1 MVGDD
6 ACSVCA
12 SLIQKLLEFI
22 SNMERNKQYR
32 KDAKPP
38 KKPKIKTGKLS
49 KKNFEK
55 LQQLGM
61 NFEYLPVS
69 KNLMPQFE
77 AAMKKMGG
85 TFFTGGIEDN
95 NSVYVAIPAAQRN
108 MAALA
113 AQHMLSKEI
122 EIKPDGFILKDGNN
136 KISEEEMRIT
146 SDVMSSYDIPLFAF
160 KTDDGKYMTVF
171 PKEFEGQYNK
181 AMEDVRQQFNEINNI
196 DIVRYEQLSPLDKPE
211 YAAYI
216 VTDEEAQ
223 ELAKLA
229 EFGELDIKFAKTEQ
243 GTAVFYSMDIAEKIK
258 NARKEYAK
266 SLSESERYRIDVTDN
281 TISMDIKNL
290 LVPELSDENT
300 YFLRVPNTSGKDYI
314 RLDKS
319 DCEIINGGKSIK
331 TELDMEKKYSIYDSA
346 GNIKQK
352 RSGEELVKSYNTR
365 HPHATKGTKVYEYGQ
380 GRERVNLFN
389 KEKNEIISAKLDNAD
404 VMRTAL
410 KEHGITGMTAD
421 MLMEDI
427 NKKLSE
433 PQKEIFNYSKEKTEV
448 VYADIPNIGEY
459 LAQSQLSQAIVGKV
473 CMTGEIPKDTGSK
486 CCVMDRNTNSFAV
499 LPVMPVKEV
508 QAALSQ
514 MGYSE
519 MSAKEIADK
528 IIHSYREGDVKE
540 LDEVKETSLPKI
552 TPFETTNAELQD
564 CGYCKTNDGIM
575 LIRESQDEYKYMTID
590 KESPL
595 ADVERALHDKFGLVD
610 DISAAVVM
618 KQLIA
623 EDIVKTAEPKTI
635 GDDVTVS
642 QVTSR
647 YAEISHD
654 GKSEMMPLDKLDT
667 EKLLAM
673 GIPEKTIGDIQKS
686 FEKAEQ
692 EVMYPDKQ
700 NLASLIGNAKNM
712 LMEKVKAGG
721 EKLKENIKSVGQE
734 R

>member
-22 SNMERNKQYR
+22 ANMERNKQYR
-32 KDAKPP
+32 KDTKPP

-61 NFEYLPVS
+61 SFEYLPVS

-122 EIKPDGFILKDGNN
+122 EIKPDGFILKEGNN
-136 KISEEEMRIT
+136 KVSEEEMRIT
-146 SDVMSSYDIPLFAF
+146 SDIMNSYDIPLFAF
-160 KTDDGKYMTVF
+160 KTDDGKYMTVV

-181 AMEDVRQQFNEINNI
+181 AMEDVRQQLNEINNI
-196 DIVRYEQLSPLDKPE
+196 DVVRYEQFSPLDNPE
-211 YAAYI
+211 FAAYI
-216 VTDEEAQ
+216 VADEEAQ

-243 GTAVFYSMDIAEKIK
+243 GTAVFYSTDIAPKISE
-258 NARKEYAK
+258 AREEYAK
-266 SLSESERYRIDVTDN
+266 SLSESEKYRIDVTDN

-319 DCEIINGGKSIK
+319 ECEIINGGKSIK
-331 TELDMEKKYSIYDSA
+331 TELDMKKNYSIYDSE
-346 GNIKQK
+346 GNIKQT
-352 RSGEELVKSYNTR
+352 RSGEELARSYNTR

-389 KEKNEIISAKLDNAD
+389 KEKNEIISVKLDNAE
-404 VMRTAL
+404 VVRNAL
-410 KEHGITGMTAD
+410 KEHGITGKTAD
-421 MLMEDI
+421 MLMNDI
-427 NKKLSE
+427 NNKLSE
-433 PQKEIFNYSKEKTEV
+433 PQKELFNYTTEKTEV

-459 LAQSQLSQAIVGKV
+459 LAQSQLSQAIVGKM

-528 IIHSYREGDVKE
+528 IIHSYRDGDISEPE
-540 LDEVKETSLPKI
+540 LENEIIPSEITS
-552 TPFETTNAELQD
+552 FETVNAELRD
-564 CGYCKTNDGIM
+564 CGYCKTNNGIM
-575 LIRESQDEYKYMTID
+575 LIRESADEYKYMTVD
-590 KESPL
+590 KESSL
-595 ADVERALHDKFGLVD
+595 ADVERALHDKFNIVD

-618 KQLIA
+618 KQLIDD
-623 EDIVKTAEPKTI
+623 DIVKTAESKTI

-647 YAEISHD
+647 YAEISYD
-654 GKSEMMPLDKLDT
+654 GKSEMMPLDKLDK

-673 GIPEKTIGDIQKS
+673 GVSEKVIGDIQKS
-686 FEKAEQ
+686 FYKLENEILH
-692 EVMYPDKQ
+692 PDRQTLTGLK
-700 NLASLIGNAKNM
+700 IGAKNM
-712 LMEKVKAGG
+712 LDKIKAGG

>member
-22 SNMERNKQYR
+22 ANMERNRQYR

-38 KKPKIKTGKLS
+38 KQPKIKTGKLS

-61 NFEYLPVS
+61 SFEYLPVS

-122 EIKPDGFILKDGNN
+122 EIKPDSFILKDGND

-146 SDVMSSYDIPLFAF
+146 SDVMNSYDIPLFAF
-160 KTDDGKYMTVF
+160 KTDDGKYMTVV

-181 AMEDVRQQFNEINNI
+181 AMEDVRQQLNEINNI
-196 DIVRYEQLSPLDKPE
+196 DVVRYDQFSPLDNPE
-211 YAAYI
+211 FAAYI
-216 VTDEEAQ
+216 ITDEEAQ

-243 GTAVFYSMDIAEKIK
+243 GTAVFYSTDIATKISE
-258 NARKEYAK
+258 AREEYAK
-266 SLSESERYRIDVTDN
+266 SLSESEQYRIDVTDN

-331 TELDMEKKYSIYDSA
+331 TELDMKKMYSIYDSE
-346 GNIKQK
+346 GNIKQT
-352 RSGEELVKSYNTR
+352 RSGEELAKSYNTR

-389 KEKNEIISAKLDNAD
+389 KEKNEIISVKLDNAD
-404 VMRTAL
+404 VVRTAL
-410 KEHGITGMTAD
+410 KEHGITGKTAD

-427 NKKLSE
+427 YNKLSS
-433 PQKEIFNYSKEKTEV
+433 PQKEIFNYTKEKTEV

-486 CCVMDRNTNSFAV
+486 CCVMDMNTNSFAV

-540 LDEVKETSLPKI
+540 LDEVKQTSLPKI
-552 TPFETTNAELQD
+552 TPFETTNAELRD
-564 CGYCKTNDGIM
+564 CGYCKANDGIM
-575 LIRESQDEYKYMTID
+575 LIRESSDEYKYMTIG

-595 ADVERALHDKFGLVD
+595 ADVERALQDKFGLVD

-618 KQLIA
+618 KQLIDD
-623 EDIVKTAEPKTI
+623 DIVKTAEPKTI

-642 QVTSR
+642 QVTSK
-647 YAEISHD
+647 YIEISHD
-654 GKSEMMPLDKLDT
+654 GKSEMMPKDKLDT
-667 EKLLAM
+667 DKLQAM

-692 EVMYPDKQ
+692 EVMHSDKQ
-700 NLASLIGNAKNM
+700 DLASLIGNAKNM
-712 LMEKVKAGG
+712 IMEKVKAGG
-721 EKLKENIKSVGQE
+721 EKIKENIKSVGQE

>member
-22 SNMERNKQYR
+22 ANMERNRQYR

-38 KKPKIKTGKLS
+38 KQPTIKTGKLS

-69 KNLMPQFE
+69 KNLMSQFE

-108 MAALA
+108 MATLA
-113 AQHMLSKEI
+113 SQHMLSKEI
-122 EIKPDGFILKDGNN
+122 EIKPDSFILKDGND
-136 KISEEEMRIT
+136 KISEEEMKVT
-146 SDVMSSYDIPLFAF
+146 SDIMSSYDIPLFAF
-160 KTDDGKYMTVF
+160 RTDEGKYMTVV
-171 PKEFEGQYNK
+171 PKEFEGQYIK
-181 AMEDVRQQFNEINNI
+181 AMKDVREQLKEINNI
-196 DIVRYEQLSPLDKPE
+196 DVVRFDQFSPLAKPE
-211 YAAYI
+211 FAAYI
-216 VTDEEAQ
+216 VTDEEAH

-229 EFGELDIKFAKTEQ
+229 DFGDLGIQFAMTDK
-243 GTAVFYSMDIAEKIK
+243 GTAVFYSTDIEDKI
-258 NARKEYAK
+258 AGVREEYAK
-266 SLSESERYRIDVTDN
+266 SLSESEQYRIDVTDN

-319 DCEIINGGKSIK
+319 DCEIINDGKSIK
-331 TELDMEKKYSIYDSA
+331 AELDMERKYSVYDSS
-346 GNIKQK
+346 GNIKQS
-352 RSGEELVKSYNTR
+352 RSGEELSKSYNTR

-389 KEKNEIISAKLDNAD
+389 KEKNEIISVKLDNAD
-404 VMRTAL
+404 VVRTAL
-410 KEHGITGMTAD
+410 KEHGITGKTAD

-427 NKKLSE
+427 YNKLSE
-433 PQKEIFNYSKEKTEV
+433 PQKEIFNYTREKTEV

-473 CMTGEIPKDTGSK
+473 CMTGEIPKDTGAK
-486 CCVMDRNTNSFAV
+486 CCVLDNNKNEFAV
-499 LPVMPVKEV
+499 IPVMPVKEV

-519 MSAKEIADK
+519 ISAKEIADK
-528 IIHSYREGDVKE
+528 IVRSYRDSDISEPE
-540 LDEVKETSLPKI
+540 QENEIIPSEI
-552 TPFETTNAELQD
+552 TPFETVNAELRD

-575 LIRESQDEYKYMTID
+575 LIRESSDEYKYMTVD
-590 KESPL
+590 KDSSL

-618 KQLIA
+618 KQLISD
-623 EDIVKTAEPKTI
+623 DIVKTAEPKTI
-635 GDDVTVS
+635 GDDVKVS

-654 GKSEMMPLDKLDT
+654 GKSEMMPLDKLDI
-667 EKLLAM
+667 ERLLAM
-673 GIPEKTIGDIQKS
+673 GVSEKIIGDVQKS
-686 FEKAEQ
+686 FDKSENE
-692 EVMYPDKQ
+692 MLHPDRQTLTGLK
-700 NLASLIGNAKNM
+700 IGAKNM
-712 LMEKVKAGG
+712 LGKIKAGG
-721 EKLKENIKSVGQE
+721 EKVAETIKNRGQE

>member
-32 KDAKPP
+32 KDTKLP

-61 NFEYLPVS
+61 SFEYLPVS

-77 AAMKKMGG
+77 AAMKKIGG

-136 KISEEEMRIT
+136 KIGEEEMCIT
-146 SDVMSSYDIPLFAF
+146 SDVMNSYDIPLFAF
-160 KTDDGKYMTVF
+160 KTDDGKYMTVV

-181 AMEDVRQQFNEINNI
+181 AMKDVRQQLNEINNI
-196 DIVRYEQLSPLDKPE
+196 DVVRYDQFSPLDNPE
-211 YAAYI
+211 FAAYI

-223 ELAKLA
+223 ELAKFA
-229 EFGELDIKFAKTEQ
+229 EFGELDIQFAMTDK
-243 GTAVFYSMDIAEKIK
+243 GTAVFYSTDIAEKLK
-258 NARKEYAK
+258 TAREEYAK
-266 SLSESERYRIDVTDN
+266 SLSESEQYRIDVTDN

-290 LVPELSDENT
+290 LVSELSDENT

-319 DCEIINGGKSIK
+319 DCEVINGGKSIK
-331 TELDMEKKYSIYDSA
+331 AELDMERKYSVYDSA
-346 GNIKQK
+346 GNIKQS
-352 RSGEELVKSYNTR
+352 RSGEELSKSYNTR
-365 HPHATKGTKVYEYGQ
+365 HPHATKGTKVYEHGQ

-389 KEKNEIISAKLDNAD
+389 KEKNEIISVKLDNAD
-404 VMRTAL
+404 IMRAAL

-473 CMTGEIPKDTGSK
+473 CMTGEMPKDTGSK

-499 LPVMPVKEV
+499 LPIMPVKEV

-528 IIHSYREGDVKE
+528 IVRSYRGGDISE
-540 LDEVKETSLPKI
+540 PEQRYEAPMKI
-552 TPFETTNAELQD
+552 SAFETVNAELQD
-564 CGYCKTNDGIM
+564 CGFCKTDDGIM
-575 LIRESQDEYKYMTID
+575 LIRESQDDYKYMTID
-590 KESPL
+590 KDSPL
-595 ADVERALHDKFGLVD
+595 ADVERALHDKFNIVD
-610 DISAAVVM
+610 DISAAIIM
-618 KQLIA
+618 KQLISD
-623 EDIVKTAEPKTI
+623 DIVKTAEPKTI

-642 QVTSR
+642 QVTSG
-647 YAEISHD
+647 YVEISHD

-673 GIPEKTIGDIQKS
+673 GVSEKVIGDIQKS
-686 FEKAEQ
+686 FDKSENEILH
-692 EVMYPDKQ
+692 PDRQTLTGLK
-700 NLASLIGNAKNM
+700 IGAKNM
-712 LMEKVKAGG
+712 LDKIKAGG
-721 EKLKENIKSVGQE
+721 EKIKENIKLVGQE

>member
-22 SNMERNKQYR
+22 ANMERNRQYR

-108 MAALA
+108 MVTLA
-113 AQHMLSKEI
+113 SQHMLSKEI
-122 EIKPDGFILKDGNN
+122 EIKPDSFILKDGND
-136 KISEEEMRIT
+136 KISEEEMKVT
-146 SDVMSSYDIPLFAF
+146 SDIMSSYDIPLFAF
-160 KTDDGKYMTVF
+160 KTDDGKYMTVV
-171 PKEFEGQYNK
+171 PKEFEGQYIK
-181 AMEDVRQQFNEINNI
+181 AMKDVREQLKEINNI
-196 DIVRYEQLSPLDKPE
+196 DVVRYDQFSPLDKPE
-211 YAAYI
+211 FAAYI

-229 EFGELDIKFAKTEQ
+229 DFANLGIQFAMTDK
-243 GTAVFYSMDIAEKIK
+243 GTAVFYSTDIEDKI
-258 NARKEYAK
+258 AGVREEYAK
-266 SLSESERYRIDVTDN
+266 SLSESEQYRIDVTDN

-331 TELDMEKKYSIYDSA
+331 TELDMERKYSIYDSS
-346 GNIKQK
+346 GNIKQS
-352 RSGEELVKSYNTR
+352 RSGEELAKSYNTR
-365 HPHATKGTKVYEYGQ
+365 HPHATKGTKVYEHGQ

-389 KEKNEIISAKLDNAD
+389 KEKNEIISVKLDNAD

-410 KEHGITGMTAD
+410 KEYGITGKTAD

-427 NKKLSE
+427 YNKLSE
-433 PQKEIFNYSKEKTEV
+433 PQKEIFNYTREKTEV

-473 CMTGEIPKDTGSK
+473 CMTGEMPKDTGAK
-486 CCVMDRNTNSFAV
+486 CCVLDNNKNEFAV
-499 LPVMPVKEV
+499 IPVMPVKEV

-519 MSAKEIADK
+519 ISAKEIADK
-528 IIHSYREGDVKE
+528 IVRSYRDSDISEPE
-540 LDEVKETSLPKI
+540 QENEIIPSEI
-552 TPFETTNAELQD
+552 TPFETVNAELRD

-575 LIRESQDEYKYMTID
+575 LIRESSDEYKYMTID
-590 KESPL
+590 KDSSL
-595 ADVERALHDKFGLVD
+595 ADVERALHDKFNIVD

-618 KQLIA
+618 KQLISD
-623 EDIVKTAEPKTI
+623 DIVKTAEPKVI

-642 QVTSR
+642 QITSK
-647 YAEISHD
+647 YIEISHD
-654 GKSEMMPLDKLDT
+654 GKSEMMPLDKLDI
-667 EKLLAM
+667 EKLLAI
-673 GIPEKTIGDIQKS
+673 GVSEKFIGDIQKS
-686 FEKAEQ
+686 FDKSENEILH
-692 EVMYPDKQ
+692 PDRQTLTGLK
-700 NLASLIGNAKNM
+700 IGAKNM
-712 LMEKVKAGG
+712 LDKIKAGG

>member
-1 MVGDD
+1 MIGDD

-22 SNMERNKQYR
+22 ANMERNKQFQ
-32 KDAKPP
+32 KDSQPP

-49 KKNFEK
+49 KQNFEK

-61 NFEYLPVS
+61 SFEYLPVS

-95 NSVYVAIPAAQRN
+95 NSVYVAIPTVQRN

-136 KISEEEMRIT
+136 KIGEEEMRIT
-146 SDVMSSYDIPLFAF
+146 SDVINSYDIPLFAF
-160 KTDDGKYMTVF
+160 KTDDGKYMTVV
-171 PKEFEGQYNK
+171 PKEFEGQYIE
-181 AMEDVRQQFNEINNI
+181 AMKDVRQQLNKINNI
-196 DIVRYEQLSPLDKPE
+196 DVVRYDQLSPLDNPE

-216 VTDEEAQ
+216 VTDEEAH

-229 EFGELDIKFAKTEQ
+229 DFGDLDIQFAMTDK
-243 GTAVFYSMDIAEKIK
+243 GMAVFYSTDIEDKIAGVREK
-258 NARKEYAK
+258 YAK
-266 SLSESERYRIDVTDN
+266 SLSESEQYRIDVTDN

-290 LVPELSDENT
+290 LVPELSDEYT

-319 DCEIINGGKSIK
+319 DCDIINGGKSIK
-331 TELDMEKKYSIYDSA
+331 TELDMEKKYSVYDRS
-346 GNIKQK
+346 GKIKQS
-352 RSGEELVKSYNTR
+352 RSGEELSKSYNTR
-365 HPHATKGTKVYEYGQ
+365 HPHATKGIKVYEHGQ

-389 KEKNEIISAKLDNAD
+389 KEKNEIISVKLDNAD
-404 VMRTAL
+404 VMKTAL
-410 KEHGITGMTAD
+410 KEHGITGKTAD

-427 NKKLSE
+427 NNKLSA
-433 PQKEIFNYSKEKTEV
+433 PQKEIFNYTREKTEV

-473 CMTGEIPKDTGSK
+473 CMTGEMPKDTGSK

-528 IIHSYREGDVKE
+528 IVRSYRGGDISE
-540 LDEVKETSLPKI
+540 PEQRYEAPMKI
-552 TPFETTNAELQD
+552 SAFETVNAELQD
-564 CGYCKTNDGIM
+564 CGFCKTDDGIM
-575 LIRESQDEYKYMTID
+575 LIRESQDDYKYMTID
-590 KESPL
+590 KDSPL

-623 EDIVKTAEPKTI
+623 DDIVKTAEPKTI

-642 QVTSR
+642 QVTSG
-647 YAEISHD
+647 YVEISHD

-673 GIPEKTIGDIQKS
+673 GVSEKVIGDSQKS
-686 FEKAEQ
+686 FDKSENEILH
-692 EVMYPDKQ
+692 PDRQTLTGLK
-700 NLASLIGNAKNM
+700 IGAKNM
-712 LMEKVKAGG
+712 LDKIKAGG
-721 EKLKENIKSVGQE
+721 EKLKGNIKSVGQE

>member
-22 SNMERNKQYR
+22 ANMERNRQYR

-38 KKPKIKTGKLS
+38 KQPKIKTGKLL

-61 NFEYLPVS
+61 NFEYLPIS
-69 KNLMPQFE
+69 KDLMPQFE

-136 KISEEEMRIT
+136 KIGEQEMKIT
-146 SDVMSSYDIPLFAF
+146 SDVMNSYDIPLFAF
-160 KTDDGKYMTVF
+160 KTDDGKYMTVV

-181 AMEDVRQQFNEINNI
+181 AMEDVRQQLNEINNI
-196 DIVRYEQLSPLDKPE
+196 DVVRYDQLSPLDKPE
-211 YAAYI
+211 FAAYI
-216 VTDEEAQ
+216 ITDEEAQ

-243 GTAVFYSMDIAEKIK
+243 GTAVFYSTDISEKITT
-258 NARKEYAK
+258 AREEYAK
-266 SLSESERYRIDVTDN
+266 SLSESEQYRIDVTDN

-290 LVPELSDENT
+290 LIPELSDENT

-331 TELDMEKKYSIYDSA
+331 TELDMERKYSIYDSS
-346 GNIKQK
+346 GNIKQS
-352 RSGEELVKSYNTR
+352 RSGEELSKSYNTR
-365 HPHATKGTKVYEYGQ
+365 HPHATKGTKVYEHGQ

-389 KEKNEIISAKLDNAD
+389 KEKNEIISVKLDNAD

-410 KEHGITGMTAD
+410 KEHGITGKTAD
-421 MLMEDI
+421 MLMDDI

-433 PQKEIFNYSKEKTEV
+433 PQKEIFNYTREKTEV

-459 LAQSQLSQAIVGKV
+459 LAQSQLSQAIVGKM
-473 CMTGEIPKDTGSK
+473 CMTGEITKDTGSK

-528 IIHSYREGDVKE
+528 IVGSYREGDVKE

-552 TPFETTNAELQD
+552 TPFETTNAELRD
-564 CGYCKTNDGIM
+564 CGYCNTNDGIM
-575 LIRESQDEYKYMTID
+575 LIRESSDEYKYMTID
-590 KESPL
+590 KESSL
-595 ADVERALHDKFGLVD
+595 ADVERALHDKFNIVD

-618 KQLIA
+618 KQLIDD
-623 EDIVKTAEPKTI
+623 DIVKTAEPKNI

-642 QVTSR
+642 QVTGK
-647 YAEISHD
+647 YIEIIHD

-673 GIPEKTIGDIQKS
+673 GISEKTIGDIRKS

>member
-22 SNMERNKQYR
+22 ANMEHNKQYR
-32 KDAKPP
+32 KGMKPP
-38 KKPKIKTGKLS
+38 KTPKIKTGKLS
-49 KKNFEK
+49 KKCFKK
-55 LQQLGM
+55 LQQAGTS
-61 NFEYLPVS
+61 FEYLPVP
-69 KNLMPQFE
+69 KKLMPQFE
-77 AAMKKMGG
+77 TAMKKMGG

-95 NSVYVAIPAAQRN
+95 NNIYVAIPAAQRN

-122 EIKPDGFILKDGNN
+122 ENKPDAFILKDGNN

-146 SDVMSSYDIPLFAF
+146 SDVMNSYDIPMFAF
-160 KTDDGKYMTVF
+160 RTNDGKYMTVI
-171 PKEFEGQYNK
+171 PKEFEGQFNK
-181 AMEDVRQQFNEINNI
+181 AMEDVKQQLEQLKNI
-196 DIVRYEQLSPLDKPE
+196 EVVRYDQFSPLDKPE
-211 YAAYI
+211 KVAYT

-223 ELAKLA
+223 ELAKVAKL
-229 EFGELDIKFAKTEQ
+229 GDLDIQFAKTEQ
-243 GTAVFYSMDIAEKIK
+243 GTAVLYNSDIAEKIE
-258 NARKEYAK
+258 ATREDYAK
-266 SLSESERYRIDVTDN
+266 AVSESEAFLIDVTDN
-281 TISMDIKNL
+281 TISMDINKL

-300 YFLRVPNTSGKDYI
+300 YFVRVPNTSGKDYI

-331 TELDMEKKYSIYDSA
+331 TKLDMEKSYSIYDST
-346 GNIKQK
+346 GNIKQE
-352 RSGEELVKSYNTR
+352 RSGEELSKSYNTR
-365 HPHATKGTKVYEYGQ
+365 HPHATKGTKVYEHGQ

-389 KEKNEIISAKLDNAD
+389 KEKNEIISVKLDKAD

-410 KEHGITGMTAD
+410 KEHGITGKTAD

-427 NKKLSE
+427 NKKLSD
-433 PQKEIFNYSKEKTEV
+433 PQKEVFGFSREKTEV

-459 LAQSQLSQAIVGKV
+459 LAQSQLSQAIVGKA
-473 CMTGEIPKDTGSK
+473 CISGEIPKDTGAK
-486 CCVMDRNTNSFAV
+486 CCVLDNNKNEFAV
-499 LPVMPVKEV
+499 IHVMPVKEV
-508 QAALSQ
+508 QATLSQ

-528 IIHSYREGDVKE
+528 IVGNYREGDVKE
-540 LDEVKETSLPKI
+540 FDEVKETPLPKI

-564 CGYCKTNDGIM
+564 CGFCKTDDGIM

-590 KESPL
+590 KDSFL
-595 ADVERALHDKFGLVD
+595 ADVESALHDKFNIID

-623 EDIVKTAEPKTI
+623 DDIVKTAESKTI

-642 QVTSR
+642 QVTSK
-647 YAEISHD
+647 YVEISHD

-673 GIPEKTIGDIQKS
+673 GIPEKTIGDIRKS

-721 EKLKENIKSVGQE
+721 EKLKENIKSVRQE

>member
-61 NFEYLPVS
+61 SFEYLPVS

-136 KISEEEMRIT
+136 KIGEEEMRIT
-146 SDVMSSYDIPLFAF
+146 SDVMNSYDIPLFAF
-160 KTDDGKYMTVF
+160 KTDDEKYMTVV

-181 AMEDVRQQFNEINNI
+181 AMEDVWQQLNEINNI
-196 DIVRYEQLSPLDKPE
+196 DVVRYDQLSPLDKPE

-229 EFGELDIKFAKTEQ
+229 EFGELDIKFTKTEQ
-243 GTAVFYSMDIAEKIK
+243 GTAVFYSMDIAEKIET
-258 NARKEYAK
+258 AMEEYAK
-266 SLSESERYRIDVTDN
+266 SLSESKQYRIDVTDN

-300 YFLRVPNTSGKDYI
+300 YFLRVPNTSGKDYV
-314 RLDKS
+314 RLEKS
-319 DCEIINGGKSIK
+319 ECEIINGGKSIK
-331 TELDMEKKYSIYDSA
+331 NEVDMKKNYSIYDSE
-346 GNIKQK
+346 GNIKQS
-352 RSGEELVKSYNTR
+352 RSGEELAKSYNTR

-389 KEKNEIISAKLDNAD
+389 KEKNEIISVKLDN
-404 VMRTAL
+404 VEVVRNAL
-410 KEHGITGMTAD
+410 KEHGITGKTAD

-427 NKKLSE
+427 NNKLSA
-433 PQKEIFNYSKEKTEV
+433 PQKEIFNYTREKTEV

-473 CMTGEIPKDTGSK
+473 CMTGEMPKDTGSK

-528 IIHSYREGDVKE
+528 IVGSYREGDVKE

-552 TPFETTNAELQD
+552 TPFETTNAELRD
-564 CGYCKTNDGIM
+564 CGYCNTNDGIM
-575 LIRESQDEYKYMTID
+575 LIRESSDEYKYMTVD
-590 KESPL
+590 KDSSL

-618 KQLIA
+618 KQLIDD
-623 EDIVKTAEPKTI
+623 DIVKTAEPKTV

-654 GKSEMMPLDKLDT
+654 GKSEMMPLDKLDI
-667 EKLLAM
+667 EKLLAI
-673 GIPEKTIGDIQKS
+673 GVSEKVIGDIQKS
-686 FEKAEQ
+686 FDKSENEILH
-692 EVMYPDKQ
+692 PDKQ
-700 NLASLIGNAKNM
+700 TLTGLKIGAKNM
-712 LMEKVKAGG
+712 LDKIKAGG

>member
-22 SNMERNKQYR
+22 ANMEHNKQYR
-32 KDAKPP
+32 KGMKPP
-38 KKPKIKTGKLS
+38 KTPKIKTGKLS
-49 KKNFEK
+49 KKCFKK
-55 LQQLGM
+55 LQQAGTS
-61 NFEYLPVS
+61 FEYLPVP
-69 KNLMPQFE
+69 KKLMPQFE
-77 AAMKKMGG
+77 TAMKKMGG

-95 NSVYVAIPAAQRN
+95 NNIYVAIHAAQRN

-122 EIKPDGFILKDGNN
+122 ENKPDAFILKGGNN

-146 SDVMSSYDIPLFAF
+146 SDVMNSYDIPMFAF
-160 KTDDGKYMTVF
+160 RTDDGKYMTVI
-171 PKEFEGQYNK
+171 PKEFEGQFNK
-181 AMEDVRQQFNEINNI
+181 AMEDVKQQLDQLKNI
-196 DIVRYEQLSPLDKPE
+196 DVVRYDQFSPLDKPE
-211 YAAYI
+211 KVAYI
-216 VTDEEAQ
+216 VTEEEAQ
-223 ELAKLA
+223 ELAKAAKL
-229 EFGELDIKFAKTEQ
+229 GDLDIQFAKTEQ
-243 GTAVFYSMDIAEKIK
+243 GTAVLYNSDIAEKIE
-258 NARKEYAK
+258 ATREDYAK
-266 SLSESERYRIDVTDN
+266 AVFESEAFLIDVTDN
-281 TISMDIKNL
+281 TISMDINKL

-300 YFLRVPNTSGKDYI
+300 YFVRVPNTSGKDYI

-331 TELDMEKKYSIYDSA
+331 TELDMEKSYSIYDST
-346 GNIKQK
+346 GNIKQE
-352 RSGEELVKSYNTR
+352 RSGEELSKSYNTR
-365 HPHATKGTKVYEYGQ
+365 HPHATKGTKVYEHGQ

-389 KEKNEIISAKLDNAD
+389 KEKNEIISVKLDKAD

-410 KEHGITGMTAD
+410 KEHGITGKTAD

-427 NKKLSE
+427 NKKLSD
-433 PQKEIFNYSKEKTEV
+433 PQKEVFGFSREKTEV

-486 CCVMDRNTNSFAV
+486 CCDMDRNTNSFAV

-519 MSAKEIADK
+519 MSSKEIADK
-528 IIHSYREGDVKE
+528 IVRSYREGDVNE
-540 LDEVKETSLPKI
+540 LDEITPSPKI

-564 CGYCKTNDGIM
+564 CGFCKTDDGIM
-575 LIRESQDEYKYMTID
+575 LIRESQDDYKYMTID
-590 KESPL
+590 KDSPL
-595 ADVERALHDKFGLVD
+595 ADVERALHDKFNIVD
-610 DISAAVVM
+610 DISAAIIM
-618 KQLIA
+618 KQLISD
-623 EDIVKTAEPKTI
+623 DIVKTAEPKTI

-642 QVTSR
+642 QVTSG
-647 YAEISHD
+647 YVEISHD

-673 GIPEKTIGDIQKS
+673 GVSEKVIGDIQKS
-686 FEKAEQ
+686 FDKSENEILH
-692 EVMYPDKQ
+692 PDRQTLTGLK
-700 NLASLIGNAKNM
+700 IGAKNM
-712 LMEKVKAGG
+712 LDKIKAGG

>member
-22 SNMERNKQYR
+22 ANMERNRQYR

-38 KKPKIKTGKLS
+38 KQPKIKTGKLS

-61 NFEYLPVS
+61 NFEYLPIS

-85 TFFTGGIEDN
+85 TFFTGGIEDS

-122 EIKPDGFILKDGNN
+122 EIKPDGFILKDGND
-136 KISEEEMRIT
+136 KISEEEMKVT
-146 SDVMSSYDIPLFAF
+146 SDIMSSYDIPLFAF
-160 KTDDGKYMTVF
+160 KTDDGKYMTVV
-171 PKEFEGQYNK
+171 PKEFEGQYIE
-181 AMEDVRQQFNEINNI
+181 AMKDVREQLKEINNI
-196 DIVRYEQLSPLDKPE
+196 DVVRYDQFSPLDKPE

-229 EFGELDIKFAKTEQ
+229 EFGDLDIQFTMTDK
-243 GTAVFYSMDIAEKIK
+243 GTAVFYSTDIEDKI
-258 NARKEYAK
+258 AGVREEYAK
-266 SLSESERYRIDVTDN
+266 SLSESEQYRIDVTDN

-331 TELDMEKKYSIYDSA
+331 AELDMERKYSVYDSS
-346 GNIKQK
+346 GNIKQS
-352 RSGEELVKSYNTR
+352 RSGEELSKSYNTR

-389 KEKNEIISAKLDNAD
+389 KEKNEIISVKLDN
-404 VMRTAL
+404 VEVVRNAL
-410 KEHGITGMTAD
+410 KEHGITGKTAD

-427 NKKLSE
+427 NNKLSA
-433 PQKEIFNYSKEKTEV
+433 PQKEIFNYTREKTEV

-459 LAQSQLSQAIVGKV
+459 LAQSQLSQAIVGKA

-519 MSAKEIADK
+519 ISAKEIADK
-528 IIHSYREGDVKE
+528 IVGNYREGDIKE
-540 LDEVKETSLPKI
+540 LDEVKETPLPKI

-564 CGYCKTNDGIM
+564 CGFCKTDDGIM
-575 LIRESQDEYKYMTID
+575 IIRESQDEYKYMTID

-595 ADVERALHDKFGLVD
+595 ADVERALHDKFNIVD

-618 KQLIA
+618 KQLISD
-623 EDIVKTAEPKTI
+623 DIVKTAEPKTI

-642 QVTSR
+642 QITSK
-647 YAEISHD
+647 YIEISHD

-673 GIPEKTIGDIQKS
+673 GVSEKVIGDIEKS
-686 FEKAEQ
+686 FYKSENEILHTDRQTLTGLK
-692 EVMYPDKQ
+692 
-700 NLASLIGNAKNM
+700 IGAKNM
-712 LMEKVKAGG
+712 LDKIKAGG
-721 EKLKENIKSVGQE
+721 EKVAETIKNRGQE

>member
-22 SNMERNKQYR
+22 ANMERNKQFR
-32 KDAKPP
+32 KDSQPP

-61 NFEYLPVS
+61 SFEYLPVS

-95 NSVYVAIPAAQRN
+95 NNIFVAIPASQRN
-108 MAALA
+108 LSALA
-113 AQHMLSKEI
+113 AQHMLSEEI
-122 EIKPDGFILKDGNN
+122 EKSPDAFILKDGNS

-146 SDVMSSYDIPLFAF
+146 SDVMNAYDIPMFAF
-160 KTDDGKYMTVF
+160 KTDDGKYMTVV
-171 PKEFEGQYNK
+171 PKEFEGQYVK
-181 AMEDVRQQFNEINNI
+181 AMEDVRQQLKAINNI
-196 DIVRYEQLSPLDKPE
+196 DVVRFEQTSPLDKPE
-211 YAAYI
+211 YSAFI
-216 VTDEEAQ
+216 VTNEEAR
-223 ELAKLA
+223 ELAK
-229 EFGELDIKFAKTEQ
+229 FDELDIKFAKTEQ
-243 GTAVFYSMDIAEKIK
+243 GTVAFCNSDISDKI
-258 NARKEYAK
+258 AAAIDEYKA
-266 SLSESERYRIDVTDN
+266 SLSESEKYLIDVTDN
-281 TISMDIKNL
+281 TISIDMKNL

-300 YFLRVPNTSGKDYI
+300 YFLRVPNTSGRDYI
-314 RLDKS
+314 RLDRS
-319 DCEIINGGKSIK
+319 DCEIINSGKSVK
-331 TELDMEKKYSIYDSA
+331 TELDMKRSYSIYDST
-346 GNIKQK
+346 GNIKQE
-352 RSGEELVKSYNTR
+352 RSGEELAKSYNTR
-365 HPHATKGTKVYEYGQ
+365 HPHASKGTKVYEHGQ

-389 KEKNEIISAKLDNAD
+389 KEKNEIISVKLDN
-404 VMRTAL
+404 VEVVRNAL
-410 KEHGITGMTAD
+410 KEHGITGKTAD
-421 MLMEDI
+421 MLMNDI
-427 NKKLSE
+427 NNKLSE
-433 PQKEIFNYSKEKTEV
+433 PQKEIFNYTREKTEV

-459 LAQSQLSQAIVGKV
+459 LAQSQLSQAIVGRK
-473 CMTGEIPKDTGSK
+473 CISGEIPKDTGAK
-486 CCVMDRNTNSFAV
+486 CCVLDNNKNEFAV
-499 LPVMPVKEV
+499 IPVMPVKEV
-508 QAALSQ
+508 QATLSQ

-528 IIHSYREGDVKE
+528 IVRSYRGGDISE
-540 LDEVKETSLPKI
+540 PEQRYEAPMKI
-552 TPFETTNAELQD
+552 SAFETVNAELQD
-564 CGYCKTNDGIM
+564 CGFCKTDDGIM

-595 ADVERALHDKFGLVD
+595 ADVERALHDKFNIVD

-623 EDIVKTAEPKTI
+623 DDIVKTAEPKTI

-642 QVTSR
+642 QVTSK
-647 YAEISHD
+647 YIEISHD
-654 GKSEMMPLDKLDT
+654 GKSEMMPKDKLDT
-667 EKLLAM
+667 DKLQAM
-673 GIPEKTIGDIQKS
+673 GIPEKIIGDIQKS

-692 EVMYPDKQ
+692 EVMHPDKQ

-721 EKLKENIKSVGQE
+721 EKLKENIKSVRQE

>member
-22 SNMERNKQYR
+22 ANMERNKQFR
-32 KDAKPP
+32 KDSQPP

-61 NFEYLPVS
+61 SFEYLPVS

-108 MAALA
+108 MATLA
-113 AQHMLSKEI
+113 SQHMLSKEI
-122 EIKPDGFILKDGNN
+122 EIKPDSFILKDGID
-136 KISEEEMRIT
+136 KISEEEMKVT
-146 SDVMSSYDIPLFAF
+146 SDIMSSYDIPLFAF
-160 KTDDGKYMTVF
+160 RTDEGKYMTVV
-171 PKEFEGQYNK
+171 PKEFEGQYIK
-181 AMEDVRQQFNEINNI
+181 AMKDVREQLKEIHNI
-196 DIVRYEQLSPLDKPE
+196 DIVRYDQFSLLDNPE
-211 YAAYI
+211 FAAYI

-229 EFGELDIKFAKTEQ
+229 EFGDLDIQFTMTDK
-243 GTAVFYSMDIAEKIK
+243 GMAVFYSTDIEDKI
-258 NARKEYAK
+258 AGVREEYAK
-266 SLSESERYRIDVTDN
+266 SLSESEQYRIDVTDN

-331 TELDMEKKYSIYDSA
+331 AELDMERKYSVYDSS
-346 GNIKQK
+346 GNIKQS
-352 RSGEELVKSYNTR
+352 RSGEELSKSYNTR

-389 KEKNEIISAKLDNAD
+389 KEKNEIISVKLDNAD

-410 KEHGITGMTAD
+410 KEHGIMGKAAD

-427 NKKLSE
+427 NNKLSA
-433 PQKEIFNYSKEKTEV
+433 PQKEIFNYTREKTEV

-459 LAQSQLSQAIVGKV
+459 LAQSQLSQAIVGRK
-473 CMTGEIPKDTGSK
+473 CKSGEIPKDNGVK
-486 CCVMDRNTNSFAV
+486 CCVLDNNKNEFAV
-499 LPVMPVKEV
+499 IPVIPLKEV
-508 QAALSQ
+508 QVALSQ

-528 IIHSYREGDVKE
+528 IVRSYREGDVKE
-540 LDEVKETSLPKI
+540 LDEVKETHLPKI
-552 TPFETTNAELQD
+552 TPFETTNAELRD
-564 CGYCKTNDGIM
+564 CGYCNTNDGIM
-575 LIRESQDEYKYMTID
+575 LIRESSDEYKYMTID
-590 KESPL
+590 KDSSL
-595 ADVERALHDKFGLVD
+595 ADVESALHDKFNIID

-623 EDIVKTAEPKTI
+623 DDIVKTAESKTI

-642 QVTSR
+642 QVTSK
-647 YAEISHD
+647 YVEISHD
-654 GKSEMMPLDKLDT
+654 EKLEMMPLDKLDT

-673 GIPEKTIGDIQKS
+673 GIPEKTIGDIRKS

-721 EKLKENIKSVGQE
+721 EKLKENIKSVRQE

>member
-22 SNMERNKQYR
+22 ANMEHNKQYR
-32 KDAKPP
+32 KGMKPP
-38 KKPKIKTGKLS
+38 KTPKIKTGKLS
-49 KKNFEK
+49 KKCFKK
-55 LQQLGM
+55 LQQAGTS
-61 NFEYLPVS
+61 FEYLPVP
-69 KNLMPQFE
+69 KKLMPQFE
-77 AAMKKMGG
+77 TAMKKMGG

-95 NSVYVAIPAAQRN
+95 NNIYVAIHAAQRN

-122 EIKPDGFILKDGNN
+122 ENKPDAFILKGGNN

-146 SDVMSSYDIPLFAF
+146 SDVMNSYDIPMFAF
-160 KTDDGKYMTVF
+160 RTDDGKYMTVI
-171 PKEFEGQYNK
+171 PKEFEGQFNK
-181 AMEDVRQQFNEINNI
+181 AMEDVKQQLDQLKNI
-196 DIVRYEQLSPLDKPE
+196 DVVRYDQFSPLDKPE
-211 YAAYI
+211 KVAYI
-216 VTDEEAQ
+216 VTEEEAQ
-223 ELAKLA
+223 ELAKAAKL
-229 EFGELDIKFAKTEQ
+229 GDLDIQFAKTEQ
-243 GTAVFYSMDIAEKIK
+243 GTAVLYNSDIAEKIE
-258 NARKEYAK
+258 ATREDYAK
-266 SLSESERYRIDVTDN
+266 AVFESEAFLIDVTDN
-281 TISMDIKNL
+281 TISMDINKL

-300 YFLRVPNTSGKDYI
+300 YFVRVPNTSGKDYI

-331 TELDMEKKYSIYDSA
+331 TELDMEKSYSIYDST
-346 GNIKQK
+346 GNIKQE
-352 RSGEELVKSYNTR
+352 RSGEELSKSYNTR
-365 HPHATKGTKVYEYGQ
+365 HPHATKGTKVYEHGQ

-389 KEKNEIISAKLDNAD
+389 KEKNEIISVKLDKAD

-410 KEHGITGMTAD
+410 KEHGITGKTAD

-427 NKKLSE
+427 NKKLSD
-433 PQKEIFNYSKEKTEV
+433 PQKEVFGFSREKTEV

-519 MSAKEIADK
+519 MSSKEIADK
-528 IIHSYREGDVKE
+528 IVRSYREGDVNE
-540 LDEVKETSLPKI
+540 LDEITPSPKI

-564 CGYCKTNDGIM
+564 CGFCKTDDGIM
-575 LIRESQDEYKYMTID
+575 LIRESQDDYKYMTID
-590 KESPL
+590 KDSPL
-595 ADVERALHDKFGLVD
+595 ADVERALHDKFNIVD
-610 DISAAVVM
+610 DISAAIIM
-618 KQLIA
+618 KQLISD
-623 EDIVKTAEPKTI
+623 DIVKTAEPKTI

-642 QVTSR
+642 QVTSG
-647 YAEISHD
+647 YVEISHD

-673 GIPEKTIGDIQKS
+673 GVSEKVIGDIQKS
-686 FEKAEQ
+686 FDKSENEILH
-692 EVMYPDKQ
+692 PDRQTLTGLK
-700 NLASLIGNAKNM
+700 IGAKNM
-712 LMEKVKAGG
+712 LDKIKVGG

>member
-22 SNMERNKQYR
+22 ANMERNKQYR

-61 NFEYLPVS
+61 NFEYLPVL

-77 AAMKKMGG
+77 AAMKKIGG

-136 KISEEEMRIT
+136 KVSEEEMRIT
-146 SDVMSSYDIPLFAF
+146 SDIMNSYDIPLFAF
-160 KTDDGKYMTVF
+160 KTDDGKYMTVV

-181 AMEDVRQQFNEINNI
+181 AMEDVWQQLNEINNI
-196 DIVRYEQLSPLDKPE
+196 DVVRYDQLSPLDNPE
-211 YAAYI
+211 FAAYI

-229 EFGELDIKFAKTEQ
+229 EFGDLDIQFAMTDK
-243 GTAVFYSMDIAEKIK
+243 GTAVFYSTDIEDKIAGVREK
-258 NARKEYAK
+258 YAK
-266 SLSESERYRIDVTDN
+266 SLSESEQYRIDVTDN
-281 TISMDIKNL
+281 TISMDIKKL

-319 DCEIINGGKSIK
+319 DCEIINGNKSIK
-331 TELDMEKKYSIYDSA
+331 TGVDMKKNYSIYNSE
-346 GNIKQK
+346 GNIKQT
-352 RSGEELVKSYNTR
+352 RSGEELAKSYNTR
-365 HPHATKGTKVYEYGQ
+365 HPHATKGTKVYEHGQ

-389 KEKNEIISAKLDNAD
+389 KEKNEIISVKLDN
-404 VMRTAL
+404 VEVVRNAL
-410 KEHGITGMTAD
+410 KEHGITGKTAD

-427 NKKLSE
+427 YNKLSE
-433 PQKEIFNYSKEKTEV
+433 PQKEIFNYTREKTEV

-459 LAQSQLSQAIVGKV
+459 LAQSQLSQAIVGRK
-473 CMTGEIPKDTGSK
+473 CISGEIPKDTGAK
-486 CCVMDRNTNSFAV
+486 CCVLDNNKNEFAV
-499 LPVMPVKEV
+499 IPVMPVKEV
-508 QAALSQ
+508 QATLSQ

-528 IIHSYREGDVKE
+528 IVGNYRDGDISE
-540 LDEVKETSLPKI
+540 PERGNEIIPSEITS
-552 TPFETTNAELQD
+552 FETVNAELQD
-564 CGYCKTNDGIM
+564 CGFCKTDDGIM
-575 LIRESQDEYKYMTID
+575 IIRESQDEYKYMTID

-595 ADVERALHDKFGLVD
+595 ADVERALHDKFNIVD

-618 KQLIA
+618 KQLISD
-623 EDIVKTAEPKTI
+623 DIVKTAEPKTI

-642 QVTSR
+642 QITSK
-647 YAEISHD
+647 YIEISHD

-673 GIPEKTIGDIQKS
+673 GVSENVIGDIEKS
-686 FEKAEQ
+686 FYKSENEILH
-692 EVMYPDKQ
+692 PDRQTLTGLK
-700 NLASLIGNAKNM
+700 IGAMNM
-712 LMEKVKAGG
+712 LDKIKAGG
-721 EKLKENIKSVGQE
+721 EKVAETIKNRGQE

>member
-22 SNMERNKQYR
+22 ANMERNKQYR

-55 LQQLGM
+55 IQQLGM
-61 NFEYLPVS
+61 SFEYLPVS

-77 AAMKKMGG
+77 TAMKKMGG

-122 EIKPDGFILKDGNN
+122 EIKPDGFILRDGNN

-146 SDVMSSYDIPLFAF
+146 SDVMNSYDIPLFAF

-181 AMEDVRQQFNEINNI
+181 AMEDVRQQLNEINNI
-196 DIVRYEQLSPLDKPE
+196 DVVRYEQFSPLDKPE

-243 GTAVFYSMDIAEKIK
+243 GTAVFYSTDIAPKISE
-258 NARKEYAK
+258 AREEYAK
-266 SLSESERYRIDVTDN
+266 FLSESEQYWIDVTDN

-319 DCEIINGGKSIK
+319 ECEIINGGKSIK
-331 TELDMEKKYSIYDSA
+331 TEVDMKKKYSVYDSS
-346 GNIKQK
+346 GKIKQS
-352 RSGEELVKSYNTR
+352 RSGEELSKSYNTR

-389 KEKNEIISAKLDNAD
+389 KEKNEIISVKLDNAD
-404 VMRTAL
+404 IMRTAL
-410 KEHGITGMTAD
+410 KEHGITGKTAD

-427 NKKLSE
+427 YNKLSE
-433 PQKEIFNYSKEKTEV
+433 PQKEIFNYTREKTEV

-528 IIHSYREGDVKE
+528 IVGSYRDGDVKE

-564 CGYCKTNDGIM
+564 CGFCKTNDGIM
-575 LIRESQDEYKYMTID
+575 LIRESSDEYKYMTID
-590 KESPL
+590 KDSSL
-595 ADVERALHDKFGLVD
+595 ADVERALHDKFNIVD

-623 EDIVKTAEPKTI
+623 DDIVKTAEPKTI

-642 QVTSR
+642 QVTSK
-647 YAEISHD
+647 YIEISHD
-654 GKSEMMPLDKLDT
+654 GKSEMMPLDKLNI
-667 EKLLAM
+667 EKLLAI
-673 GIPEKTIGDIQKS
+673 GVSEKVIGDIQKS
-686 FEKAEQ
+686 FDKSENEILH
-692 EVMYPDKQ
+692 PDKQ
-700 NLASLIGNAKNM
+700 TLTGLKIGAKNM
-712 LMEKVKAGG
+712 LDKIKTGG

>member
-61 NFEYLPVS
+61 SFEYLPVS
-69 KNLMPQFE
+69 KDLMPQFE

-136 KISEEEMRIT
+136 KIGEEEMKIT
-146 SDVMSSYDIPLFAF
+146 SDVMNSYDIPLFAF
-160 KTDDGKYMTVF
+160 KTDDGKYMRVV

-181 AMEDVRQQFNEINNI
+181 AMEDVRQQLNEMNNI
-196 DIVRYEQLSPLDKPE
+196 DVIRYEQFSPLDNPE
-211 YAAYI
+211 FAAYI
-216 VTDEEAQ
+216 VADEEAQ

-243 GTAVFYSMDIAEKIK
+243 GTAVFYITDIEDKI
-258 NARKEYAK
+258 AGVREEYTK
-266 SLSESERYRIDVTDN
+266 SLSESEQYCIDVTDN
-281 TISMDIKNL
+281 TISMDIKKL

-319 DCEIINGGKSIK
+319 ECEIINGGKSIK
-331 TELDMEKKYSIYDSA
+331 TELDMERKYSVYDSA

-365 HPHATKGTKVYEYGQ
+365 HPHATKGTNVYEYGQ

-389 KEKNEIISAKLDNAD
+389 KEKNEIISVKLDNAD

-410 KEHGITGMTAD
+410 KEHGITGKTAD
-421 MLMEDI
+421 MLMDDI

-433 PQKEIFNYSKEKTEV
+433 PQKEIFNYTREKTEV

-459 LAQSQLSQAIVGKV
+459 LAQSQLSQAIVGRK
-473 CMTGEIPKDTGSK
+473 CISGEIPKDTGAK
-486 CCVMDRNTNSFAV
+486 CCVLDNNKNEFAV
-499 LPVMPVKEV
+499 IPVMPVKEV
-508 QAALSQ
+508 QATLSQ

-519 MSAKEIADK
+519 MSANEIADK
-528 IIHSYREGDVKE
+528 IVGNYRDGDISE
-540 LDEVKETSLPKI
+540 PERGNEIIPSEITS
-552 TPFETTNAELQD
+552 FETVNAELQD
-564 CGYCKTNDGIM
+564 CGFCKTDDGIM

-618 KQLIA
+618 KQLISD
-623 EDIVKTAEPKTI
+623 DIVKTAEPKTI

-647 YAEISHD
+647 YVEISQD

-667 EKLLAM
+667 EKLLAI
-673 GIPEKTIGDIQKS
+673 GVSEKVIGDIQKS
-686 FEKAEQ
+686 FYKSENE
-692 EVMYPDKQ
+692 MLHPDRQTLTGLK
-700 NLASLIGNAKNM
+700 IGAKNM
-712 LMEKVKAGG
+712 LDKIKAGG
-721 EKLKENIKSVGQE
+721 EKIKENIKLVGQE

>member
-22 SNMERNKQYR
+22 ANMERNRQYR

-136 KISEEEMRIT
+136 KIGEEEMKIT
-146 SDVMSSYDIPLFAF
+146 SDVMNSYDIPLFAF
-160 KTDDGKYMTVF
+160 KTDDGKYMTVVS
-171 PKEFEGQYNK
+171 KEFEGQYNK
-181 AMEDVRQQFNEINNI
+181 AMKDVRQQLNEINNI
-196 DIVRYEQLSPLDKPE
+196 DVVRYDQFSPLDNPE
-211 YAAYI
+211 FAAYI

-229 EFGELDIKFAKTEQ
+229 DFGNLGIQFAMTDK
-243 GTAVFYSMDIAEKIK
+243 GTAVFYSTDIEDKI
-258 NARKEYAK
+258 AGVREEYAK
-266 SLSESERYRIDVTDN
+266 SLSESEQYRIDVTDN

-331 TELDMEKKYSIYDSA
+331 AELDMERKYSVYDSS
-346 GNIKQK
+346 GNIKQS
-352 RSGEELVKSYNTR
+352 RSGEELSKSYNTR

-389 KEKNEIISAKLDNAD
+389 KEKNEIISVKLDN
-404 VMRTAL
+404 VEVVRNAL
-410 KEHGITGMTAD
+410 KEHGITGKTAD

-427 NKKLSE
+427 NNKLSA
-433 PQKEIFNYSKEKTEV
+433 PQKEIFNYTREKTEV

-528 IIHSYREGDVKE
+528 IVGSYRDGDVKE

-564 CGYCKTNDGIM
+564 CGFCKTNDGIM
-575 LIRESQDEYKYMTID
+575 LIRESSDEYKYMTID
-590 KESPL
+590 KDSSL
-595 ADVERALHDKFGLVD
+595 ADVERALHDKFNIVD

-623 EDIVKTAEPKTI
+623 DDIVKTAEPKTI

-642 QVTSR
+642 QVTSK
-647 YAEISHD
+647 YIEISHD
-654 GKSEMMPLDKLDT
+654 GKSEMMPLDKLDI
-667 EKLLAM
+667 EKLLAI
-673 GIPEKTIGDIQKS
+673 GVSEKVIGDIQKS
-686 FEKAEQ
+686 FDKSENEILH
-692 EVMYPDKQ
+692 PDKQ
-700 NLASLIGNAKNM
+700 TLTGLKIGAKNM
-712 LMEKVKAGG
+712 LDKIKTGG

>member
-22 SNMERNKQYR
+22 ANMERNKQYR

-55 LQQLGM
+55 LQQLRM
-61 NFEYLPVS
+61 SFEYLPVS

-122 EIKPDGFILKDGNN
+122 EIKPDSFILKDGNN

-146 SDVMSSYDIPLFAF
+146 SDVMNSYDIPLFAF
-160 KTDDGKYMTVF
+160 KTDDGKYMTVV
-171 PKEFEGQYNK
+171 PKEFEGQYIE
-181 AMEDVRQQFNEINNI
+181 AMRDVRQQLNKINNI
-196 DIVRYEQLSPLDKPE
+196 DVVRYDQFSPLDNPE
-211 YAAYI
+211 FAAYI
-216 VTDEEAQ
+216 ITDEEVQ

-243 GTAVFYSMDIAEKIK
+243 GTAVFYSTDIAPKISE
-258 NARKEYAK
+258 AREEYAK
-266 SLSESERYRIDVTDN
+266 SLSESEQYRIDVTDN

-331 TELDMEKKYSIYDSA
+331 TELDMERKYSVYDSS
-346 GNIKQK
+346 GNIKQS
-352 RSGEELVKSYNTR
+352 RSGEELSKSYNTR

-389 KEKNEIISAKLDNAD
+389 KEKNEIISVKLDN
-404 VMRTAL
+404 VEVVRNAL
-410 KEHGITGMTAD
+410 KEHGITGKTAD

-427 NKKLSE
+427 YNKLSE
-433 PQKEIFNYSKEKTEV
+433 PQKEIFNYTREKTEV

-473 CMTGEIPKDTGSK
+473 CMTGEMPKDTGSK

-595 ADVERALHDKFGLVD
+595 ADVERALHDKFGLID

-618 KQLIA
+618 KQLISD
-623 EDIVKTAEPKTI
+623 DIVKTAEPKTI
-635 GDDVTVS
+635 GDDVKVS

-654 GKSEMMPLDKLDT
+654 GKSEMMLLDKLDT
-667 EKLLAM
+667 EKLFAM
-673 GIPEKTIGDIQKS
+673 GISEKVIGDIQKS
-686 FEKAEQ
+686 FDKSENE
-692 EVMYPDKQ
+692 MLHPDRQTLTGLK
-700 NLASLIGNAKNM
+700 IGAKNM
-712 LMEKVKAGG
+712 LDKIKAGG
-721 EKLKENIKSVGQE
+721 EKLKGNIKSVGQE

>member
-22 SNMERNKQYR
+22 ANMERNRQYR

-136 KISEEEMRIT
+136 KIGEEEMKIT
-146 SDVMSSYDIPLFAF
+146 SDVMNSYDIPLFAF
-160 KTDDGKYMTVF
+160 KTDDGKYMTVV

-181 AMEDVRQQFNEINNI
+181 AMEDVRQQLNEINNI
-196 DIVRYEQLSPLDKPE
+196 DVVRYDQLSPLDKPE
-211 YAAYI
+211 FAAYI
-216 VTDEEAQ
+216 ITDEEAQ

-243 GTAVFYSMDIAEKIK
+243 GTAVFYSTDISEKITT
-258 NARKEYAK
+258 AREEYAK
-266 SLSESERYRIDVTDN
+266 SLSESEQYRIDVTDN

-290 LVPELSDENT
+290 LIPELSDENT

-331 TELDMEKKYSIYDSA
+331 TELDMERKYSIYDSS
-346 GNIKQK
+346 GNIKQS
-352 RSGEELVKSYNTR
+352 RSGEELAKSYNTR
-365 HPHATKGTKVYEYGQ
+365 HPHATKGTKVYEHGQ

-389 KEKNEIISAKLDNAD
+389 KEKNEIISVKLDNAD

-410 KEHGITGMTAD
+410 KEHGITGKTAD
-421 MLMEDI
+421 MLMDDI

-433 PQKEIFNYSKEKTEV
+433 PQKEIFNYTREKTEV

-459 LAQSQLSQAIVGKV
+459 LAQSQLSQAIVGKM
-473 CMTGEIPKDTGSK
+473 CMTGEITKDTGSK

-528 IIHSYREGDVKE
+528 IVGSYREGDVKE

-552 TPFETTNAELQD
+552 TPFETTNAELRD
-564 CGYCKTNDGIM
+564 CGYCNTNDGIM
-575 LIRESQDEYKYMTID
+575 LIRESSDEYKYMTID
-590 KESPL
+590 KESSL
-595 ADVERALHDKFGLVD
+595 ADVERALHDKFNIVD

-618 KQLIA
+618 KQLIDD
-623 EDIVKTAEPKTI
+623 DIVKTAEPKNI

-642 QVTSR
+642 QVTGK
-647 YAEISHD
+647 YIEIIHD

-673 GIPEKTIGDIQKS
+673 GIPEKTIGDIRKS

>member
-22 SNMERNKQYR
+22 SNMERNKQFL
-32 KDAKPP
+32 KDSQPP

-61 NFEYLPVS
+61 SFEYLPVS

-108 MAALA
+108 MVTLA
-113 AQHMLSKEI
+113 SQHMLSKEI
-122 EIKPDGFILKDGNN
+122 EIKPDSFILKDGND
-136 KISEEEMRIT
+136 KISEEEMKVT
-146 SDVMSSYDIPLFAF
+146 SDIMNSYDIPLFAF
-160 KTDDGKYMTVF
+160 RTDEGKYMTVV
-171 PKEFEGQYNK
+171 PKEFEGQYIK
-181 AMEDVRQQFNEINNI
+181 AMKDVREQLKEINNI
-196 DIVRYEQLSPLDKPE
+196 DVVRYDQFSPLDKPE
-211 YAAYI
+211 FAAYI

-229 EFGELDIKFAKTEQ
+229 DFGNLGIQFAMTDK
-243 GTAVFYSMDIAEKIK
+243 GTAVFYSTDIEDKI
-258 NARKEYAK
+258 AGVREGYAK
-266 SLSESERYRIDVTDN
+266 SLSESEQYRIDVTDN

-331 TELDMEKKYSIYDSA
+331 TELDMERKYSVYDSA

-352 RSGEELVKSYNTR
+352 RIGEELAKSYNTR

-389 KEKNEIISAKLDNAD
+389 KEKNEIISVKLDNAD
-404 VMRTAL
+404 IMRTAL
-410 KEHGITGMTAD
+410 KEHGITGKTAD

-427 NKKLSE
+427 YNKLSE
-433 PQKEIFNYSKEKTEV
+433 PQKEIFNYTREKTEV

-459 LAQSQLSQAIVGKV
+459 LAQSQLSQAIVGKA

-486 CCVMDRNTNSFAV
+486 CCVLDNKNEFAV
-499 LPVMPVKEV
+499 IPVMPVKEV
-508 QAALSQ
+508 QATLSQ

-528 IIHSYREGDVKE
+528 IVRSYREGDVKE
-540 LDEVKETSLPKI
+540 LDGVKETSLTKI

-595 ADVERALHDKFGLVD
+595 ADVERALHDKFNIID

-623 EDIVKTAEPKTI
+623 DDIVKTAESKTI

-642 QVTSR
+642 QVTSK
-647 YAEISHD
+647 YVEISHD

-673 GIPEKTIGDIQKS
+673 GIPEKTIGDIRKS

>member
-22 SNMERNKQYR
+22 ANMERNKQFR
-32 KDAKPP
+32 KDSQPP

-61 NFEYLPVS
+61 SFEYLPVS

-108 MAALA
+108 MATLA
-113 AQHMLSKEI
+113 SQHMLSKEI
-122 EIKPDGFILKDGNN
+122 EIKPDSFILKDGND
-136 KISEEEMRIT
+136 KISEEEMKVT
-146 SDVMSSYDIPLFAF
+146 SNIMSSYDIPLFAF
-160 KTDDGKYMTVF
+160 KTDDGKYMTVV
-171 PKEFEGQYNK
+171 PKEFEGQYIK
-181 AMEDVRQQFNEINNI
+181 AMKDVREQLKEINNI
-196 DIVRYEQLSPLDKPE
+196 DVVRYDQFSPLDKPE
-211 YAAYI
+211 FAAYI

-223 ELAKLA
+223 DLAKLA
-229 EFGELDIKFAKTEQ
+229 DFGNLDIQFAMTDK
-243 GTAVFYSMDIAEKIK
+243 GTAVFYSTDIGDKI
-258 NARKEYAK
+258 AGVREEYTK
-266 SLSESERYRIDVTDN
+266 SLSESEQYRIDVTDN
-281 TISMDIKNL
+281 TILMDIKNL
-290 LVPELSDENT
+290 LVPELSDEDT

-319 DCEIINGGKSIK
+319 NCEIINGGKSIK
-331 TELDMEKKYSIYDSA
+331 TELDMEKKYSVYDSA

-352 RSGEELVKSYNTR
+352 RIGEELAKSYNTR
-365 HPHATKGTKVYEYGQ
+365 HPHATKGTKVYEHGQ

-389 KEKNEIISAKLDNAD
+389 KEKNEIISVKLDNAD

-410 KEHGITGMTAD
+410 KEHGITGKTAD

-427 NKKLSE
+427 YNKLSE
-433 PQKEIFNYSKEKTEV
+433 PQKEIFNYTREKTEV

-459 LAQSQLSQAIVGKV
+459 LAQSQLSQAIVGRK
-473 CMTGEIPKDTGSK
+473 CISGEIPKDTGAK
-486 CCVMDRNTNSFAV
+486 CCVLDNNKNEFAV
-499 LPVMPVKEV
+499 IPVIPVKEV

-528 IIHSYREGDVKE
+528 IVGNYREGDVKE
-540 LDEVKETSLPKI
+540 FDEVKETPLPKI
-552 TPFETTNAELQD
+552 TPFETTNAELRD
-564 CGYCKTNDGIM
+564 CGYCNTNDGIM
-575 LIRESQDEYKYMTID
+575 FIRESSDEYKYMTID
-590 KESPL
+590 KDSSL
-595 ADVERALHDKFGLVD
+595 ADVERALHDKFNIVD
-610 DISAAVVM
+610 DISAAIIM
-618 KQLIA
+618 KQLISD
-623 EDIVKTAEPKTI
+623 DIVKTAEPKTI

-642 QVTSR
+642 QVTSG
-647 YAEISHD
+647 YVEISHD

-673 GIPEKTIGDIQKS
+673 GVSEKVIGDIQKS
-686 FEKAEQ
+686 FDKSENEILH
-692 EVMYPDKQ
+692 PDRQTLTGLK
-700 NLASLIGNAKNM
+700 IGAKNM
-712 LMEKVKAGG
+712 LDKIKAGG

>member
-22 SNMERNKQYR
+22 ANMERNKQYR

-61 NFEYLPVS
+61 SFEYLPVS

-77 AAMKKMGG
+77 TAMKKMGG
-85 TFFTGGIEDN
+85 TFFTGGIEDD

-136 KISEEEMRIT
+136 KIGEEEMRIT
-146 SDVMSSYDIPLFAF
+146 SDVMNSYDIPLFAF
-160 KTDDGKYMTVF
+160 KTDDEKYMTVV

-181 AMEDVRQQFNEINNI
+181 AMEDVWQQLNEINNI
-196 DIVRYEQLSPLDKPE
+196 DVVRYDQLSPLDKPE

-229 EFGELDIKFAKTEQ
+229 EFGELDIKFTKTEQ
-243 GTAVFYSMDIAEKIK
+243 GTAVFYSMDIAEKIET
-258 NARKEYAK
+258 AMEEYAK
-266 SLSESERYRIDVTDN
+266 SLSESKQYRIDVTDN

-300 YFLRVPNTSGKDYI
+300 YFLRVPNTSGKDYV
-314 RLDKS
+314 RLEKS
-319 DCEIINGGKSIK
+319 ECEIINGGKSIK
-331 TELDMEKKYSIYDSA
+331 NEVDMKKNYSIYDSE
-346 GNIKQK
+346 GNIKQS
-352 RSGEELVKSYNTR
+352 RSGEELAKSYNTR

-389 KEKNEIISAKLDNAD
+389 KEKNEIISVKLDN
-404 VMRTAL
+404 VEVVRNAL
-410 KEHGITGMTAD
+410 KEHGITGKTAD

-427 NKKLSE
+427 NIKLSA
-433 PQKEIFNYSKEKTEV
+433 PQKEIFNYTREKTEV

-473 CMTGEIPKDTGSK
+473 CMTGEMPKDTGSK

-528 IIHSYREGDVKE
+528 IVGSYREGDVKE

-564 CGYCKTNDGIM
+564 CGFCKTNDGIM
-575 LIRESQDEYKYMTID
+575 LIRESSDEYKYMTID
-590 KESPL
+590 KDSSL
-595 ADVERALHDKFGLVD
+595 ADVERALHDKFNIVD

-623 EDIVKTAEPKTI
+623 DDIVKTAEPKTI

-642 QVTSR
+642 QVTSK
-647 YAEISHD
+647 YIEISHD
-654 GKSEMMPLDKLDT
+654 GKSEMMPLDKLDI
-667 EKLLAM
+667 EKLLAI
-673 GIPEKTIGDIQKS
+673 GVSEKVIGDIQKS
-686 FEKAEQ
+686 FDKSENE
-692 EVMYPDKQ
+692 MLHPDRQTLTGLK
-700 NLASLIGNAKNM
+700 IGAKNM
-712 LMEKVKAGG
+712 LDKIKAGG
-721 EKLKENIKSVGQE
+721 EKVAETIKNRGQE

>member
-61 NFEYLPVS
+61 SFEYLPIS

-95 NSVYVAIPAAQRN
+95 NSVYVAIPTAQRN

-122 EIKPDGFILKDGNN
+122 EIKPDDFILRDGNN

-146 SDVMSSYDIPLFAF
+146 SDVMNSYDIPLFAF
-160 KTDDGKYMTVF
+160 KTDDGKYMTVV

-181 AMEDVRQQFNEINNI
+181 AMEDVRQQLNEINNI
-196 DIVRYEQLSPLDKPE
+196 DVVRYDQLSPLDNLE

-229 EFGELDIKFAKTEQ
+229 DFGDLDIQFTKSGEN
-243 GTAVFYSMDIAEKIK
+243 TAVFYSTDIEDKI
-258 NARKEYAK
+258 AGVREEYAR
-266 SLSESERYRIDVTDN
+266 SLSESEQYRIDVTDN

-331 TELDMEKKYSIYDSA
+331 AELDMERKYSVYDSS
-346 GNIKQK
+346 GNIKQS
-352 RSGEELVKSYNTR
+352 RSGEELSKSYNTR

-389 KEKNEIISAKLDNAD
+389 KEKNEIISVKLDNAD
-404 VMRTAL
+404 IMRTAL
-410 KEHGITGMTAD
+410 KEHGITGKTAD

-427 NKKLSE
+427 YNKLSE
-433 PQKEIFNYSKEKTEV
+433 PQKEIFNYTREKTEV

-459 LAQSQLSQAIVGKV
+459 LAQSQLSQSIVGKV
-473 CMTGEIPKDTGSK
+473 CMTGEIPKDSGSK
-486 CCVMDRNTNSFAV
+486 CCITDRNTNSFAV

-514 MGYSE
+514 LGYSE

-528 IIHSYREGDVKE
+528 IVRSYRDGDVSEPEQTKE
-540 LDEVKETSLPKI
+540 ISGERI
-552 TPFETTNAELQD
+552 TPFETSNAELRD
-564 CGYCKTNDGIM
+564 CGFCKTDDGIM

-590 KESPL
+590 KESSL
-595 ADVERALHDKFGLVD
+595 ADVESALHDKFNIID

-623 EDIVKTAEPKTI
+623 NDIVKTAESKTI

-642 QVTSR
+642 QVTSK
-647 YAEISHD
+647 YVEISHD

-673 GIPEKTIGDIQKS
+673 GIPEKTIGDIRKS

>member
-22 SNMERNKQYR
+22 ANMERNKQYR

-61 NFEYLPVS
+61 SFEYLPVS

-95 NSVYVAIPAAQRN
+95 NSVYVAIPTVQRN

-136 KISEEEMRIT
+136 KIGEEEMKIT
-146 SDVMSSYDIPLFAF
+146 SDVMNSYDIPLFAF
-160 KTDDGKYMTVF
+160 KTDDGKYMTVV

-181 AMEDVRQQFNEINNI
+181 AIEDVRQQLNKINNI
-196 DIVRYEQLSPLDKPE
+196 DVVRYDQLSPLDNPE

-216 VTDEEAQ
+216 VTDEESQ

-243 GTAVFYSMDIAEKIK
+243 GTAVFYSTDIAEKIK
-258 NARKEYAK
+258 TAREEYAK
-266 SLSESERYRIDVTDN
+266 SLSESEQYRIDVTDN

-290 LVPELSDENT
+290 LIPELSDENT

-331 TELDMEKKYSIYDSA
+331 TELDMERKYSVYDSS

-352 RSGEELVKSYNTR
+352 RSGEELSKSYNTR

-389 KEKNEIISAKLDNAD
+389 KEKNEIISVKLDN
-404 VMRTAL
+404 VEVVRNAL
-410 KEHGITGMTAD
+410 KEHGITGKTAD
-421 MLMEDI
+421 MLMNDI
-427 NKKLSE
+427 NNKLSE
-433 PQKEIFNYSKEKTEV
+433 PQKEIFNYTREKTEV

-499 LPVMPVKEV
+499 LPIMPVKEV

-519 MSAKEIADK
+519 MSSKEIADK
-528 IIHSYREGDVKE
+528 IVRSYREGDVNE
-540 LDEVKETSLPKI
+540 LDEITPSPKI

-564 CGYCKTNDGIM
+564 CGFCKTDDGIM
-575 LIRESQDEYKYMTID
+575 LIRESQDDYKYMTID
-590 KESPL
+590 KDSPL
-595 ADVERALHDKFGLVD
+595 ADVERALHDKFNIVD
-610 DISAAVVM
+610 DISAAIIM
-618 KQLIA
+618 KQLISD
-623 EDIVKTAEPKTI
+623 DIVKTAEPKTI

-642 QVTSR
+642 QVTSG
-647 YAEISHD
+647 YVEISHD

-673 GIPEKTIGDIQKS
+673 GVSEKVIGDIQKS
-686 FEKAEQ
+686 FDKSENEILH
-692 EVMYPDKQ
+692 PDRQTLTGLK
-700 NLASLIGNAKNM
+700 IGAKNM
-712 LMEKVKAGG
+712 LDKIKAGG
-721 EKLKENIKSVGQE
+721 EKFKENIKSVGQE